1 MAIVAARVAAVLL
14 AAGQSRRFGAAD
26 KLAAP
31 LAGRALGGFAAD
43 TLRAIGFA
51 ARFVVVGPAGA
62 GFDTGG
68 FTEVVN
74 PDPGHGQASSLA
86 RGVAAAHACGADSCL
101 VVLADMPLVTAGH
114 LAAMLARYGP
124 QADIVASVAPGG
136 RAMVPALFAAA
147 HFPALMALRGDSGAK
162 SLLAG
167 AALVGCPMKMLADI
181 DDRQALAEIER
192 SIGSG

>member
-86 RGVAAAHACGADSCL
+86 LGIAAAHACGADSCL
-101 VVLADMPLVTAGH
+101 VVLADMPLVTAAH